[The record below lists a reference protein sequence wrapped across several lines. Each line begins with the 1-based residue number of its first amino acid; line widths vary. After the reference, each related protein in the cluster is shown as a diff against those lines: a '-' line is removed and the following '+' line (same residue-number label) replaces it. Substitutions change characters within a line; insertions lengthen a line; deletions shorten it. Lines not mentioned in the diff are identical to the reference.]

1 MKRESDREGHRAGGG
16 GLDRSMCGPVCESMG
31 KMRGDSGSLERRVPD
46 G

>member
-1 MKRESDREGHRAGGG
+1 MTERETEQGEG